1 MNHAAK
7 SSFLLFAISG
17 RLNTSITAMSCV
29 ICFAFINF
37 CLAIGWSAEQATKTP
52 PVFSLLNLIHTS
64 QPVTLKI
71 GSEPVGEGLMS
82 FGFYT
87 GTVTWSPTVPLVIE
101 AIGFGSLKI
110 PYTPAGEGECPLFI
124 LQDALE
130 KPPSGGDPKQVLKC
144 TSVANTKDRPP
155 SFADGLNL
163 TSRDSLIL
171 TLDGI
176 NISLEK
182 GKRARITVK
191 NGFSLKI
198 KDGPDLAVSPSEIP
212 GGILVIFYENS
223 EGKIDYAMTNDTL
236 IRP

>member
-1 MNHAAK
+1 
-7 SSFLLFAISG
+7 
-17 RLNTSITAMSCV
+17 MSCL
-29 ICFAFINF
+29 ICFVVINC
-37 CLAIGWSAEQATKTP
+37 CLALGWSAEQATKTP
-52 PVFSLLNLIHTS
+52 PVFSLLNLIRTS
-64 QPVTLKI
+64 QPTTLKI

-101 AIGFGSLKI
+101 ATGFSSLKI
-110 PYTPAGEGECPLFI
+110 PPTTAGKGDCPLFI

-130 KPPSGGDPKQVLKC
+130 KPPSGGDPKPVLKYI
-144 TSVANTKDRPP
+144 SILNAKDRQPN
-155 SFADGLNL
+155 FADGLNL

-182 GKRARITVK
+182 GTRARMTVK

-212 GGILVIFYENS
+212 AGMLVIFYENID
-223 EGKIDYAMTNDTL
+223 GKIVYAMTNDTL
-236 IRP
+236 IQP